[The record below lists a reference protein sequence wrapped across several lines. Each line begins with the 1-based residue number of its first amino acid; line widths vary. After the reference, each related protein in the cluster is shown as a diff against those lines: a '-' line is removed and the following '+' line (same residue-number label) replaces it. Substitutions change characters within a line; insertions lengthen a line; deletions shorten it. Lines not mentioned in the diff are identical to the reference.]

1 MKTFMIKQ
9 IYANAADFWARQG
22 CQPVDHGTE
31 EAISYQKALRL
42 AADRLGVPLILLS
55 ATRIK
60 KEPIAVECPACHEK
74 SYGYNPYSGDPCP
87 VCEYDPA
94 IPIEEEQS

>member
-9 IYANAADFWARQG
+9 IYASATDFWARHQ
-22 CQPVDHGTE
+22 CQPIDRGTE
-31 EAISYQKALRL
+31 EAISYQKALRQ

-60 KEPIAVECPACHEK
+60 KEKEV
-74 SYGYNPYSGDPCP
+74 
-87 VCEYDPA
+87 
-94 IPIEEEQS
+94 QS